1 MGALGVL
8 PPPAPST
15 GQAPF
20 AEAGKV
26 LGQGPEALPV
36 EALLMDAALEAVEGF
51 AQRLLLCDLQSSCCT
66 SPPHQASLAE
76 APPSVK
82 DLCR

>member
-51 AQRLLLCDLQSSCCT
+51 AQRLLLCDLQSIVAHLRRT
-66 SPPHQASLAE
+66 RHRWQKHLQA
-76 APPSVK
+76 
-82 DLCR
+82 